1 MANGK
6 STYNV
11 EIKTAADLKAAEAYK
26 RAIENA
32 QKAAKGAGQE
42 SVVLT
47 QKLQAVD
54 NALQSNAAR
63 AIRLEENLKRVT
75 NAQKSLNAEM
85 AKSRGNGISLSHGMG
100 SGLADVAA
108 LNQQLKDGAGGGVY
122 GALGGGLM
130 GLGKGALGGLAGAA
144 AGVAS
149 VAFAYKQVSA
159 SVREY
164 AETED

>member
-42 SVVLT
+42 SVALT

-100 SGLADVAA
+100 SGLADVAG
-108 LNQQLKDGAGGGVY
+108 LNQQLKDGAGGGMY
-122 GALGGGLM
+122 CAFGGGLM
-130 GLGKGALGGLAGAA
+130 GLGKGALGGLAG
-144 AGVAS
+144 VAS
-149 VAFAYKQVSA
+149 GAAVLTAAYGAVTKGI
-159 SVREY
+159 
-164 AETED
+164 